1 MSTPNLRGIVESPEW
16 MAAAACRESDPEI
29 FYPSTGRSSRDGRAV
44 CGRCPVQ
51 AACLVYAI
59 EHREHY
65 GVWGGL
71 SERQRR
77 RLRETGGRSVNGTG
91 TDARQSSPR
100 GPDKREGQVRELAA
114 TLSDSQIAARLGCCR
129 QTVLSIRA
137 AAGIPPA
144 RARHGGTGRARA
156 GDIRG
161 VDDLMAFIAGGGP
174 EGRTRNE
181 ITRVHFRK
189 HQTADGITAMISILV
204 KDGRVR
210 QATGKSSGNGCRPT
224 TLYLATSH
232 DRTEVAS

>member
-1 MSTPNLRGIVESPEW
+1 VR
-16 MAAAACRESDPEI
+16 
-29 FYPSTGRSSRDGRAV
+29 
-44 CGRCPVQ
+44 
-51 AACLVYAI
+51 AACLAYAI
-59 EHREHY
+59 EHREL

-77 RLRETGGRSVNGTG
+77 HLRETKGGSVNRTG